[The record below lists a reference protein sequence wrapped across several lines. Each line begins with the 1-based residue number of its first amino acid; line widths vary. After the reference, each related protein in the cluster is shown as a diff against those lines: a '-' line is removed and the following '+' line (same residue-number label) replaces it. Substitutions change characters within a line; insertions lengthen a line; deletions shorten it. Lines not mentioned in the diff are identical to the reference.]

1 MTAARSPVRALSGR
15 RCVVDSSGRM
25 RRLAVAGFISA
36 SAVTVAVAPHA
47 AACEN
52 MMFWSRL
59 SDSAVEVATPLSLGL
74 FGGAFVAPLAM
85 APTGADYQLRRLAMK
100 GLHGKPDAEPIS
112 VWTPFVL
119 PGIVFGVDIAAL
131 ATEECEV
138 ARPSSAM
145 LQAMGVTLVAV
156 TGFKFATGRTWPA
169 AGRNPS
175 APDYYEHPE
184 SSRQFNWFSWQ
195 HGHAW
200 PSGHTA
206 IMVSA
211 ATALSTVEY
220 GRSWLG
226 YVAYGAAAAVAAG
239 MWLGNHHWMSDI
251 VSGALLGGS
260 IGRSVGLAFRRDRPQ
275 GAGTGLT
282 VTPYFSHDTYGVQ
295 ALARW

>member
-1 MTAARSPVRALSGR
+1 
-15 RCVVDSSGRM
+15 M
-25 RRLAVAGFISA
+25 RRLVVARLISV
-36 SAVTVAVAPHA
+36 SAVTVAVASRA
-47 AACEN
+47 AACER
-52 MMFWSRL
+52 MTFWSRL
-59 SDSAVEVATPLSLGL
+59 SDSALEFATPLPLGL
-74 FGGAFVAPLAM
+74 FAGAFVPPLAM
-85 APTGADYQLRRLAMK
+85 APTGADYKLRRLAMK

-119 PGIVFGVDIAAL
+119 PVVVFGVDVAAL
-131 ATEECEV
+131 AAEECEV

-156 TGFKFATGRTWPA
+156 TGFKFAAGRTWPA

-211 ATALSTVEY
+211 ATALSTVER

-239 MWLGNHHWMSDI
+239 MWLGDHHWMSDI
-251 VSGALLGGS
+251 VSGALLGVS
-260 IGRSVGLAFRRDRPQ
+260 MGRSVGLAFRRDRPQ
-275 GAGTGLT
+275 SSGIGLT
-282 VTPYFSHDTYGVQ
+282 VTPYFSRDAYGVQ